1 MATKDQTLKKV
12 MLHLLKDAFSM
23 HTTTLVSKE
32 LGLSRVGTWKILKRL
47 EKDKCIT
54 IKTAGKGR
62 TSTSLISLN
71 WENPLIE
78 KMLSLYLAEEAI
90 KQRRWQVN
98 FSALEK
104 ITGFTFLYGSI
115 LYSPKESEDIDI
127 FGITSKQNF
136 VKIQKAVDNA
146 QKTQNKKIHSINFTE
161 SEFKTELKK
170 QNKAFIDAIKGGIV
184 LFGQENF
191 VKFMEG
197 MTK

>member
-1 MATKDQTLKKV
+1 MATKDQALKKV
-12 MLHLLKDAFSM
+12 MLHLLKDTFSM
-23 HTTTLVSKE
+23 HTTTLISKE

-47 EKDKCIT
+47 EKDRCIT

-71 WENPLIE
+71 WENQIIE

-104 ITGFTFLYGSI
+104 ITDFTFLYGSI
-115 LYSPKESEDIDI
+115 LYSPKEGGDIDI
-127 FGITSKQNF
+127 LGITSKQNF
-136 VKIQKAVDNA
+136 VKIQKAVDNV
-146 QKTQNKKIHSINFTE
+146 QKTQYKKIHSLNFTE
-161 SEFKTELKK
+161 KEFKTELKR
-170 QNKAFIDAIKGGIV
+170 QNKAFIDAIKRGIV

-191 VKFMEG
+191 VKFMG
-197 MTK
+197 GIAR